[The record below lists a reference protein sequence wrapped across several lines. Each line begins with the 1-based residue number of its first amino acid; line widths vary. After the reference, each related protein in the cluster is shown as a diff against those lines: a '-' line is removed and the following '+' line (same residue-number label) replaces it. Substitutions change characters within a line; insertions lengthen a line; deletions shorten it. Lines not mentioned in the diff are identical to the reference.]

1 MTGFTLI
8 VLLSGFHNIPKALS
22 NGILSKS
29 RFTDWQFTD
38 KSSWGIDFKISQS
51 FDSNLVKWNPLF
63 F

>member
-29 RFTDWQFTD
+29 RFTDRQFTD

-51 FDSNLVKWNPLF
+51 FDSNLVKWNSLF